1 MFDLEKQ
8 TYRFHVRAILF
19 EGIFGGL
26 MRSTGEIARKALGVD
41 TLLLTLIVMAPAV
54 SMGSVLFFGGWISR
68 TGPRRLLRRAATLGR
83 LPLALVGL
91 LLVPGIGEW
100 ARTEQG
106 QQLVP
111 WFFLVLVT
119 ISSLATVPITSAWN
133 GVLRSNYTDE
143 QRGSLFGLAQ
153 RWGSLSSGVCTL
165 GAGIWLHYQNEAFP
179 WIYLVAALSG
189 WLACHIFAQVPLRD
203 RDVATGDT
211 PKINS
216 AQALWR
222 ILAKDRKFLRY
233 EIGFV
238 LYGIGFMALITAKP
252 IWSVDAQFL
261 HLSWPVLLGSKG
273 VISFVMIL
281 LTPYFGRTLDRIG
294 PGWLSAG
301 CFLGLALY
309 ALLLSLATSP
319 SCPISICVIRPILGC
334 TINIA
339 SCGALVCSFVPK
351 RGRNAIISTACDA
364 ARSTRPIVSP
374 TRPNWVICWIHRR
387 NVSTITTITRIVPA
401 SSITRPVSPYRPV
414 DRAMIVGTAKRK
426 LPRNVASA
434 F

>member
-26 MRSTGEIARKALGVD
+26 MWSTGEIARKALGVD

-106 QQLVP
+106 QQIVP

-319 SCPISICVIRPILGC
+319 TDFIVAEVVFGIAMSGVILAWNVGPLSFAPENQGREYMAVHI
-334 TINIA
+334 
-339 SCGALVCSFVPK
+339 ALVCV
-351 RGRNAIISTACDA
+351 RGLIGHPIGGIVAETTGDPRYVFGFSLVCWIIASVVMFSLGKGAP
-364 ARSTRPIVSP
+364 RREVVSP
-374 TRPNWVICWIHRR
+374 Q
-387 NVSTITTITRIVPA
+387 A
-401 SSITRPVSPYRPV
+401 
-414 DRAMIVGTAKRK
+414 
-426 LPRNVASA
+426 
-434 F
+434 